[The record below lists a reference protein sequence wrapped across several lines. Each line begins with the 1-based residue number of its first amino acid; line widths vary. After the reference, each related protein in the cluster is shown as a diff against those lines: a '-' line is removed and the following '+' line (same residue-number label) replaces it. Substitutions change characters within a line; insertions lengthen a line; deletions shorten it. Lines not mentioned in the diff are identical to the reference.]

1 VAKLISLRRG
11 ENISNAGGTATRR
24 FIEYIEELTG
34 QINTTTDETGEINVQ
49 ISQVLRLGGIVADI
63 LKKQENVVV
72 TTTSLTARAYDLVI
86 CNNSSPIDITTPINP
101 IQGDIFNV
109 KRKDAQVTVLGII
122 DGVTDKIINVQYWSM
137 KLAYDGT
144 EWSAV

>member
-1 VAKLISLRRG
+1 MAKLISLRRG
-11 ENISNAGGTATRR
+11 ENISNAGGVGTRR

-34 QINTTTDETGEINVQ
+34 QVNSTTDETGEINVQ

-72 TTTSLTARAYDLVI
+72 TTASLTARAYDLVI

-101 IQGDIFNV
+101 IVGDIFNV

-137 KLAYDGT
+137 KLAYDGN
-144 EWSAV
+144 EWAAV